1 MEIKHNILLHRII
14 IVAVLFG
21 SLVQAS
27 QPTFFSIDW
36 FKRVFGGKAE
46 KPYQEKIPVDTL
58 FENTETTSQGQEKQ
72 LQEKIDYPL
81 FGNDTPAQG
90 KGIQLDDYEYD
101 EHQQQDPDPHIPS
114 ESSVPEASE
123 CPKDLCKFYIHTVV
137 IAIVM
142 SIFSLFFCILYCNE
156 KHVSVKYFEAK
167 HAARK
172 KRPVTDPGV

>member
-1 MEIKHNILLHRII
+1 MEFMHDNIFHRII

-46 KPYQEKIPVDTL
+46 MPYQEKVPVESL
-58 FENTETTSQGQEKQ
+58 FDDEATTPLQDQEKK
-72 LQEKIDYPL
+72 LQEKIDHPL
-81 FGNDTPAQG
+81 FGNATPPPQS
-90 KGIQLDDYEYD
+90 QDVQYYDYD
-101 EHQQQDPDPHIPS
+101 EHEQQDPDPRIPS
-114 ESSVPEASE
+114 KPPVLEASE
-123 CPKDLCKFYIHTVV
+123 CPKDFCKFYLYIVAT
-137 IAIVM
+137 AIVM
-142 SIFSLFFCILYCNE
+142 SILSLFFCILYCNE

-172 KRPVTDPGV
+172 KRPVKDPGV